1 MKILLFSKSFTTI
14 QLDHLAKEYGFEL
27 AEIYADQVESTSS
40 LYFEKLQGLAKDDK
54 YILTLYPNMLHL
66 KGHDFEKLKA
76 AGSDIRIVNN
86 LEEAM
91 LIAKSKRRNT
101 IVFPSFAFENLVAA
115 TAAALIKA
123 KMAGIRNFK
132 ILNDLKSEPALLT
145 FLLAQQEDIQGV
157 ILLPELA
164 NLLGRDKLME
174 LSSRYKVYFATSEP
188 DRLEEKV
195 KKLIQNIQKGNQ
207 RQLLHSSIPMKSNAM
222 IEAVVSEVFDQR
234 NGKWEAFGEIEK
246 SKYIIKGM
254 YVDHQVL

>member
-1 MKILLFSKSFTTI
+1 MKILLFSKSFKSI
-14 QLDHLAKEYGFEL
+14 QLDHLTKEYDFEI
-27 AEIYADQVESTSS
+27 AKIYADQVECTSA
-40 LYFEKLQGLAKDDK
+40 LYFERLQELANDDK
-54 YILTLYPNMLHL
+54 FILTLYPNMLQL
-66 KGHDFEKLKA
+66 KGYDFEKLKA
-76 AGSDIRIVNN
+76 AGSDIRIVSN

-101 IVFPSFAFENLVAA
+101 VVFPTFAFENLVAA

-145 FLLAQQEDIQGV
+145 FLLAQEEDIQGV

-195 KKLIQNIQKGNQ
+195 EKLLQNIQKGNQ

-222 IEAVVSEVFDQR
+222 IEAVISEVFDQGS
-234 NGKWEAFGEIEK
+234 GKWEVFGEIEN
-246 SKYIIKGM
+246 SKYLIRGM